1 MSAETKKVLEM
12 VAEGKISAEDA
23 ERLLEKLGGGPS
35 GPAAGGK
42 ETPREEKTSG
52 SPNPRYLRILVDAP
66 GRENVNVRV
75 PLHFLRTGMR
85 FMSVLPPRVHQKLAE
100 RGIDLTGLGSLQG
113 QELVDALR
121 ELNMEVDNG
130 YGKKVHIF
138 CE

>member
-12 VAEGKISAEDA
+12 VAEGKLSAEDA
-23 ERLLEKLGGGPS
+23 ERLLEKL
-35 GPAAGGK
+35 AGGSSAPSAAR
-42 ETPREEKTSG
+42 ETVPGDKTSG
-52 SPNPRYLRILVDAP
+52 PQNPRYLRIMVDAP

-75 PLHFLRTGMR
+75 PLNFLRSGMR
-85 FMSVLPPRVHQKLAE
+85 FMSVLPPRVVEKLRE
-100 RGIDLTGLGSLQG
+100 RGIDLSGLAGLQG